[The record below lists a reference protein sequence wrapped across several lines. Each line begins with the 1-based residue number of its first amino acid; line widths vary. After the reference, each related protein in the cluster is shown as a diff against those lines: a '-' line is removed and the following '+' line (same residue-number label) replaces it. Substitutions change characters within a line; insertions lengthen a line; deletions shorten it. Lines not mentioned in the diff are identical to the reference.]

1 MSNLLGEILSA
12 EKHHQRGGVILPITS
27 SPHENVYEIVMKN
40 FMEINLVGYVQNS
53 LYRDG
58 GSYN

>member
-1 MSNLLGEILSA
+1 
-12 EKHHQRGGVILPITS
+12 VILPITS